1 MTPARLDLPIIPGAT
16 LQQPLLL
23 MQPTYTYKPITAIQQ
38 TAPLKMTVPGHGLP
52 GEWMTWCEGVQQGQG
67 LNLDKATAVGRMT
80 RVVDA
85 DTVEFNDINGL
96 QLKASGGV
104 LVFQLPVDLTGM
116 VPRVEIRGDGAD
128 PIVLTLG
135 DGLNV
140 TGLGQLLIVLTP
152 EQTAAI
158 TWTRGEWDLDLT
170 YTDGRVERWLR
181 GEVVVNS
188 GGGCCHG

>member
-1 MTPARLDLPIIPGAT
+1 MTPARLALPIIPGAT

-23 MQPTYTYKPITAIQQ
+23 MQPTYTYKQITAIQQ
-38 TAPLKMTVPGHGLP
+38 TAPLKMTVPAHGLP
-52 GEWMTWCEGVQQGQG
+52 GDWMTWGEGIQQGSS
-67 LNLDKATAVGRMT
+67 LNLDKSTNVGRMT
-80 RVVDA
+80 RVINA

-104 LVFQLPVDLTGM
+104 LVYQLPVDLTGM
-116 VPRVEIRGDGAD
+116 GVRVEIRGDGAT

-135 DGLNV
+135 SGV
-140 TGLGQLLIVLTP
+140 TVLGLGQLLLELTP
-152 EQTAAI
+152 EQTAAT

-181 GEVVVNS
+181 GEVIVS
-188 GGGCCHG
+188 AGGGCCHG

>member
-23 MQPTYTYKPITAIQQ
+23 MQPTYTYKPITEIQQ

-52 GEWMTWCEGVQQGQG
+52 GEWMTWCEGIQQGQS
-67 LNLDKATAVGRMT
+67 LNLDKATTVGRMT

-116 VPRVEIRGDGAD
+116 GARVEIRGEGAD

-135 DGLNV
+135 DGLTV

-170 YTDGRVERWLR
+170 YTDGRVARWLY
-181 GEVVVNS
+181 GEVVVTE

>member
-52 GEWMTWCEGVQQGQG
+52 GEWMTWCEGIQQGQG
-67 LNLDKATAVGRMT
+67 LNLDKTTAVGRMT

-116 VPRVEIRGDGAD
+116 GARVEIRGEGAD

-135 DGLNV
+135 DGLTV
-140 TGLGQLLIVLTP
+140 TSLGQLLIVLTP

-181 GEVVVNS
+181 GEVIVS
-188 GGGCCHG
+188 AGGGCRHG

>member
-23 MQPTYTYKPITAIQQ
+23 MQPTYTYKPITEIQQ

-52 GEWMTWCEGVQQGQG
+52 GEWMTWCEGIQQGQS
-67 LNLDKATAVGRMT
+67 LNLDKATTVGRMT

-116 VPRVEIRGDGAD
+116 GARVEIRGEGAD

-135 DGLNV
+135 DGLTV

>member
-23 MQPTYTYKPITAIQQ
+23 MQPTYTYKPITEIQQ

-52 GEWMTWCEGVQQGQG
+52 GEWMTWCEGIQQGQS
-67 LNLDKATAVGRMT
+67 LNLDKATTVGRMT

-85 DTVEFNDINGL
+85 ATVEFNDINGL

-116 VPRVEIRGDGAD
+116 GARVEIRGEGAD

-135 DGLNV
+135 DGLTV

-152 EQTAAI
+152 EQTTAI

-181 GEVVVNS
+181 GEVVVSS
-188 GGGCCHG
+188 GGGCRHG